1 MVDLYDSATIV
12 CGILMDYVPKI
23 KRLPPPVALVYRIG
37 ARSGRLA
44 VRAMSRLAAG
54 GVILSRNRYFIIA
67 RYLP

>member
-1 MVDLYDSATIV
+1 
-12 CGILMDYVPKI
+12 MDYVPKI